1 MKDSKFIELLNLYV
15 DHEITREDAALL
27 EQEILR
33 DPRRKKVYQQY
44 CRMSRASDLLSEQ
57 FKSAAVP
64 SGSVLAEA
72 ARKADDKV
80 LNFPVQGGRKVRPWL
95 AGFACAAAAACLAF
109 VIVHREQSQSSP
121 VNVIDSNA
129 LAGAKGPKAKSIDP
143 VVLQNMNVV
152 PVAMQTRFSEYKPVF
167 VGQSLQNTEEA
178 SEQKNALMLEGNKA
192 DLNWMKA
199 VQVNPLQNIPLEN
212 FVFEQKP
219 TLRQDPRTFD
229 SARPVQGKIENISF
243 QIQK

>member
-1 MKDSKFIELLNLYV
+1 MKDSRFIELLNLYV
-15 DHEITREDAALL
+15 DREISREEAALL

-33 DPRRKKVYQQY
+33 DPSRKRIYQQY
-44 CRMSRASDLLSEQ
+44 CRMSRASELLSEQ

-72 ARKADDKV
+72 ARKADAKV
-80 LNFPVQGGRKVRPWL
+80 VNFPSQGNRRFRPWL

-109 VIVHREQSQSSP
+109 VIVHREQSKTAP
-121 VNVIDSNA
+121 VNVLDADA
-129 LAGAKGPKAKSIDP
+129 LAISKTPKARSIDP
-143 VVLQNMNVV
+143 VAFRNINAM
-152 PVAMQTRFSEYKPVF
+152 PVAVQTRFSEYKPVF
-167 VGQSLQNTEEA
+167 VGQSIKAQDVP
-178 SEQKNALMLEGNKA
+178 EQKNPLLIENKA

-199 VQVNPLQNIPLEN
+199 VQVNPIQDIPIEN
-212 FVFEQKP
+212 LVFEQKP

-229 SARPVQGKIENISF
+229 SGRPVQGKIENISF